1 MFGLGR
7 MRRQREQ
14 LFLKTQALETRAA
27 QSRTRFRQSVLAM
40 ATRPEGLAAS
50 FILGLTTQC
59 SVADGQ
65 RKTLLNMVSAD
76 FIGLCKSGFFAF
88 VEPKPDPGTEQDK
101 TTQGRSTQAHADLS
115 SDGNS
120 MGL

>member
-1 MFGLGR
+1 

-14 LFLKTQALETRAA
+14 LFLKTQTLETRAA

-65 RKTLLNMVSAD
+65 RKTLLNMASAD

-88 VEPKPDPGTEQDK
+88 VEPKPDPEQEK
-101 TTQGRSTQAHADLS
+101 ATQGRSTQAHADLS